1 MSCRDPRVGPLV
13 SEDLPVC
20 AGTRGASQ
28 AVNGAE
34 ASEGSVS
41 VEISGAAV
49 SNAAATGHA
58 WPLSTENGAGA
69 TLESCI
75 LNSNLCLNSHLWL

>member
-1 MSCRDPRVGPLV
+1 M

-20 AGTRGASQ
+20 AGTRRASW
-28 AVNGAE
+28 AVTKRKPL
-34 ASEGSVS
+34 EGSVS
-41 VEISGAAV
+41 VEISGAAL
-49 SNAAATGHA
+49 SNTAATGHA
-58 WPLSTENGAGA
+58 WLLSTENVAGA